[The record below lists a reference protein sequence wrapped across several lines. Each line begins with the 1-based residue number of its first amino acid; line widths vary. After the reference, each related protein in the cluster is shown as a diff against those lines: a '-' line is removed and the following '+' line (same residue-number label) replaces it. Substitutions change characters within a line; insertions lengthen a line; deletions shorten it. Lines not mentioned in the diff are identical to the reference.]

1 MNRAFCTLAS
11 AIAFSALTIGTAAAA
26 PTVNPGNADHVPAAS
41 NPAGFVNPGPD
52 MVVKRSV
59 PIDETTPVNEATAKG
74 EQRSAAGKWV
84 KITDKKYQGQKCGT
98 GLLQQTSGRGK
109 TTLVMTVS
117 KSVST
122 EWKSEAKIDAS
133 VVSAGIGFSV
143 TKSYTVENQTR
154 YEVPKGKFGTVQA
167 YPLYDLYTFNAK
179 ILDMKKSGWAMKPVG
194 VCFNQ
199 WTE

>member
-1 MNRAFCTLAS
+1 
-11 AIAFSALTIGTAAAA
+11 
-26 PTVNPGNADHVPAAS
+26 
-41 NPAGFVNPGPD
+41 

-59 PIDETTPVNEATAKG
+59 PIDESPSVNESAAKG
-74 EQRSAAGKWV
+74 APRIDPSKII
-84 KITDKKYQGQKCGT
+84 KITDTRYQGQKCGT
-98 GLLQQTSGRGK
+98 SLLQQTSGRGK
-109 TTLVMTVS
+109 TTLVLTVS

-122 EWKSEAKIDAS
+122 EWKSEAKIDAK
-133 VVSAGIGFSV
+133 VVSAGVGFSV

-167 YPLYDLYTFNAK
+167 YPLYDLYTFNVK
-179 ILDMKKSGWAMKPVG
+179 ILNAKKPGWAMKPVG